1 MFFIFQNKNI
11 AAAAAS
17 SIGAL
22 QAAIRVRWAEIM
34 AKSRR
39 NTSDMR
45 SKHGENMVKT
55 WRKRGE
61 SLVNSISFVRRGHAR
76 WRGLGS
82 GQVFL
87 HRSAP
92 GEPAPDLEG

>member
-45 SKHGENMVKT
+45 
-55 WRKRGE
+55 
-61 SLVNSISFVRRGHAR
+61 
-76 WRGLGS
+76 
-82 GQVFL
+82 
-87 HRSAP
+87 
-92 GEPAPDLEG
+92 